1 MRLILASA
9 SPRRRELLAAAGLE
23 FEVVV
28 SPAEEIHD
36 ASIPLDRL
44 CEENACL
51 KAEAVARDHPDAT
64 VIGADTLVWIA
75 GEPLGKPAD
84 MEEARAL
91 LRKLSGRSHT
101 VCTGVCL
108 VRPDG
113 STERFHVL
121 TEVEFRELD
130 DAAIEDYL
138 ALVHTLDKAGGY
150 AIQEH
155 GERVVVGIR
164 GSYSNVVGLPVDEVV
179 ARLFPA
185 GESGCGDAAI
195 GG

>member
-1 MRLILASA
+1 VR
-9 SPRRRELLAAAGLE
+9 

-36 ASIPLDRL
+36 AAIPLDVL

-51 KAEAVARDHPDAT
+51 KARAVADGHPDAT

-84 MEEARAL
+84 GGEARAL
-91 LRKLSGRSHT
+91 LRKLSGKSHT

-108 VRPDG
+108 VRPG
-113 STERFHVL
+113 GAVERFHVL

-130 DAAIEDYL
+130 EAAIEDYL

-155 GERVVVGIR
+155 GERVVAGIR
-164 GSYSNVVGLPVDEVV
+164 GCYSNVVGLPVDELV
-179 ARLFPA
+179 ARLFP
-185 GESGCGDAAI
+185 ER
-195 GG
+195 

>member
-9 SPRRRELLAAAGLE
+9 SPRRRELLTAAGLE

-28 SPAEEIHD
+28 SPVEEIHD

-51 KAEAVARDHPDAT
+51 KAAAVASGHPAAT

-75 GEPLGKPAD
+75 GEPLGKPSDAA
-84 MEEARAL
+84 EARAL
-91 LRKLSGRSHT
+91 LRKLSGRAHT

-108 VRPDG
+108 VRPG
-113 STERFHVL
+113 GAMERFHVL

-130 DAAIEDYL
+130 DTAIEDYL
-138 ALVHTLDKAGGY
+138 TLVHTLDKAGGY

-155 GERVVVGIR
+155 GERVVAGIR
-164 GSYSNVVGLPVDEVV
+164 GSYSNVVGLPIDEVI

-185 GESGCGDAAI
+185 GESDCEDAAI